1 MWSYDPRG
9 TTDTDQVRL
18 LIGDTDASD
27 PQLQNEELSTLIAAA
42 GTVTSAAAVA
52 CRTLAARYARFA
64 DKWVGDLKI
73 LASQKSRA
81 YERLAEQYEAR
92 GAVYAVPSAGGIRT
106 AEKETMAANAELVQP
121 AFRIGVHD
129 S

>member
-1 MWSYDPRG
+1 MWSYDARG
-9 TTDTDQVRL
+9 TTPTDQVRL
-18 LIGDTDASD
+18 LIGDTDTED
-27 PQLQNEELSTLIAAA
+27 QQLQNEEIQTLIAAA
-42 GTVTSAAAVA
+42 GSITSAAAMA
-52 CRTLAARYARFA
+52 CRTLAARYARYA

-92 GAVYAVPSAGGIRT
+92 GVIYAVPSAGGIRV
-106 AEKETMAANAELVQP
+106 ADKEVNAANPELVQP
-121 AFRIGVHD
+121 AFRIGLHD

>member
-1 MWSYDPRG
+1 MWSYDPSGG
-9 TTDTDQVRL
+9 TVTDQVRL
-18 LIGDTDASD
+18 LIGDTDSTD
-27 PQLQNEELSTLIAAA
+27 QQLQNEELATLIAAA
-42 GTVTSAAAVA
+42 GSTTSAAAMA

-81 YERLAEQYEAR
+81 YERLAEQYEDR
-92 GAVYAVPSAGGIRT
+92 GAVYAVPSAGGIRLADKEANT
-106 AEKETMAANAELVQP
+106 ANTELVQP